1 MFRSWRLFGNSII
14 DVFLPEPF
22 LTDSLGKCAFQR
34 SYFQDFIS
42 AAA

>member
-22 LTDSLGKCAFQR
+22 LTDSLGKCVPFNVLIFR
-34 SYFQDFIS
+34 IL
-42 AAA
+42 